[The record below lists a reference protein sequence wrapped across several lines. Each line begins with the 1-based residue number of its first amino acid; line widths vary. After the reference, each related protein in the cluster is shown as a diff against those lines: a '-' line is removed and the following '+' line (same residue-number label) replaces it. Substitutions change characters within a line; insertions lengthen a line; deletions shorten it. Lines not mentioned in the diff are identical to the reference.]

1 MKCPN
6 CGNTDLV
13 PKFKWC
19 PLCGSKLP
27 HASAAQGPRI
37 GTKDGREAFTQ
48 ETSTA
53 QQADAGGKSDLG
65 VDKGRFEGIFV

>member
-27 HASAAQGPRI
+27 HASAAQGPST
-37 GTKDGREAFTQ
+37 GKKNGREAFT
-48 ETSTA
+48 TA
-53 QQADAGGKSDLG
+53 QQTDARGKSDVG

>member
-1 MKCPN
+1 MECPN
-6 CGNTDLV
+6 CRNKALH

-27 HASAAQGPRI
+27 DAFASQASSSGK
-37 GTKDGREAFTQ
+37 KDGRESFPQVA
-48 ETSTA
+48 STE